1 MAFPAIAGAFA
12 KGLLGAGA
20 RGAAAGGARA
30 VAGNVAKG
38 AAKQGFKKFAQG
50 MTGRTSADYQARV
63 SGVDART
70 GEYLTPEERKAR
82 FKGFATAE
90 TKPRSQKL
98 LSGGPTQTVAAL
110 PPAGGVGAG
119 ADTGQERVV
128 NHLEKIQM
136 YLEKLLII
144 EQNALSRLQDQ
155 ILANARED
163 DRAAAAA
170 EEDKQERGKT
180 KKKTGSNPIVKGM
193 KKKAGGIFSFL
204 MDFAMKFIG
213 LKILDWISKE
223 ENREK
228 VQKIV
233 SFFQGVI
240 DFVTTVGGMI
250 GDAFN
255 FTVEAIQTGI
265 EGLITLAGEVQKFF
279 TFEWL
284 DIDALLEPLQPII
297 SFFTER
303 IPEAF
308 NGFLDGMASVVNTLD
323 QLPNQF
329 VGIVQKISD
338 GFLGF
343 LGLGPKET
351 EEFPDKEPGPAPV
364 ETGFIPTGTTGAQPE
379 ETANDK
385 KPVPDQASNNIDN
398 LPQMKRG
405 GMLHGATHAQGGVP
419 IEAEGGEYIL
429 NKRAVAAIGGGIL
442 DRLNFGMYPAVGKST
457 GGGKYGAGGHVVT
470 SSMGNR
476 SFALSP
482 GMHMGVDIATGI
494 GEKLQAINN
503 GVVEAVG
510 YDGGYGNYVSWID
523 NKTGLGNFYAHMNQ
537 PARVK
542 PGQKVNKGTV
552 LGYTGN
558 TGKSSG
564 PHLHW
569 ETATNPADT
578 GMSKSAVLSRLN
590 PLSKY
595 SKEDPF
601 GGTESPTS
609 NSSNEGQKQGLQ
621 VDTQG
626 SSATPPPSTTQP
638 STAAP
643 AKMPE
648 VDIGL
653 LLAIMG
659 GGGTETSGAALNNLQ
674 SKNNV
679 LTAPGAK
686 TDTPVVMQEEA
697 PAMTTGFDENVMTGF
712 ELGDNESPIWQT
724 QFPFNF

>member
-50 MTGRTSADYQARV
+50 MTGKTSAAYQARV
-63 SGVDART
+63 SGVDAKT

-240 DFVTTVGGMI
+240 KFLGIVGKAI

-255 FTVEAIQTGI
+255 FTVEAIEKGI
-265 EGLITLAGEVQKFF
+265 EGMLFLGGEIQKFF
-279 TFEWL
+279 SFEWL
-284 DIDALLEPLQPII
+284 DIDALLEPIQPMVT
-297 SFFTER
+297 FFTET
-303 IPEAF
+303 IPNAF
-308 NGFLDGMASVVNTLD
+308 NGFIDSLAGFVQQVDA
-323 QLPNQF
+323 LPEQF
-329 VGIVQKISD
+329 VGIVDNIVN

-343 LGLGPKET
+343 LGLNPEDT
-351 EEFPDKEPGPAPV
+351 EDFKEPTQTQPISQGLVPNNDS
-364 ETGFIPTGTTGAQPE
+364 GSGQPTE
-379 ETANDK
+379 VDK
-385 KPVPDQASNNIDN
+385 DEKNKKQDLNQ

-419 IEAEGGEYIL
+419 IEAEGGEYVL

-442 DRLNFGMYPAVGKST
+442 DRINFGMYPAVGKST

-476 SFALSP
+476 GFALSP
-482 GMHMGVDIATGI
+482 GMHMGVDIGTGI
-494 GEKLQAINN
+494 GEKLQSIND

-558 TGKSSG
+558 TGRSSG

-578 GMSKSAVLSRLN
+578 GRSKAAVLSRIN

-595 SKEDPF
+595 SKEAPF
-601 GGTESPTS
+601 GGTEAP
-609 NSSNEGQKQGLQ
+609 SSDSSSEGKKEGLK

-659 GGGTETSGAALNNLQ
+659 GGGTETSGSALNNLQ

-679 LTAPGAK
+679 LTAPGGK
-686 TDTPVVMQEEA
+686 TDNPVVMQEES

>member
-1 MAFPAIAGAFA
+1 
-12 KGLLGAGA
+12 
-20 RGAAAGGARA
+20 
-30 VAGNVAKG
+30 
-38 AAKQGFKKFAQG
+38 
-50 MTGRTSADYQARV
+50 MTGRTSAAYQARV

-98 LSGGPTQTVAAL
+98 LSGGTTQTVAAL

-163 DRAAAAA
+163 DEAAAAA

-180 KKKTGSNPIVKGM
+180 KKKTGSNPIVRGV
-193 KKKAGGIFSFL
+193 KKKASGIFSFL

-240 DFVTTVGGMI
+240 QFLGVVGKAI

-255 FTVEAIQTGI
+255 FTVEAIQKGI
-265 EGLITLAGEVQKFF
+265 EGMLFLGGEIQKFF
-279 TFEWL
+279 SFEWL
-284 DIDALLEPLQPII
+284 DLDALLEPIQPMIT
-297 SFFTER
+297 FFTET
-303 IPEAF
+303 IPNAF
-308 NGFLDGMASVVNTLD
+308 NGFIDALAGFAQQVDA
-323 QLPNQF
+323 LPEQF
-329 VGIVQKISD
+329 VGIVDNIVN

-343 LGLGPKET
+343 LGLEPENT
-351 EEFPDKEPGPAPV
+351 EDFKEPTKGDTVPISQGIVPNNDS
-364 ETGFIPTGTTGAQPE
+364 GSGQPTGVEVDEKNKEQDL
-379 ETANDK
+379 ND
-385 KPVPDQASNNIDN
+385 

-419 IEAEGGEYIL
+419 IEAEGGEYVL
-429 NKRAVAAIGGGIL
+429 NRRAVAAIGGGIL

-494 GEKLQAINN
+494 GEKLQ
-503 GVVEAVG
+503 
-510 YDGGYGNYVSWID
+510 VSIMVLW
-523 NKTGLGNFYAHMNQ
+523 KQLGMM
-537 PARVK
+537 VDM
-542 PGQKVNKGTV
+542 
-552 LGYTGN
+552 
-558 TGKSSG
+558 
-564 PHLHW
+564 
-569 ETATNPADT
+569 ET
-578 GMSKSAVLSRLN
+578 M
-590 PLSKY
+590 
-595 SKEDPF
+595 
-601 GGTESPTS
+601 
-609 NSSNEGQKQGLQ
+609 
-621 VDTQG
+621 
-626 SSATPPPSTTQP
+626 
-638 STAAP
+638 
-643 AKMPE
+643 
-648 VDIGL
+648 
-653 LLAIMG
+653 
-659 GGGTETSGAALNNLQ
+659 
-674 SKNNV
+674 
-679 LTAPGAK
+679 
-686 TDTPVVMQEEA
+686 
-697 PAMTTGFDENVMTGF
+697 
-712 ELGDNESPIWQT
+712 
-724 QFPFNF
+724 

>member
-240 DFVTTVGGMI
+240 EFLGIVGKAI

-255 FTVEAIQTGI
+255 FTVEAIQKGI
-265 EGLITLAGEVQKFF
+265 EGMLFLGGEIQKFF
-279 TFEWL
+279 SFEWL
-284 DIDALLEPLQPII
+284 DLDALLEPIQPMVT
-297 SFFTER
+297 FFTET
-303 IPEAF
+303 IPNAF
-308 NGFLDGMASVVNTLD
+308 NGFIDALAGFVQQVDA
-323 QLPNQF
+323 LPEQF
-329 VGIVQKISD
+329 VGIVDNIVN

-343 LGLGPKET
+343 LGLKPEDT
-351 EEFPDKEPGPAPV
+351 EDFKEPTQTEPISQGLVPNNDS
-364 ETGFIPTGTTGAQPE
+364 GSGQPTE
-379 ETANDK
+379 VDK
-385 KPVPDQASNNIDN
+385 DEKNKKQDLNQ

-419 IEAEGGEYIL
+419 IEAEGGEYVL
-429 NKRAVAAIGGGIL
+429 NRRAVAAIGGGIL

-494 GEKLQAINN
+494 GEKLQSIND

-510 YDGGYGNYVSWID
+510 YDGGYGNYVSWVD

-558 TGKSSG
+558 TGRSSG

-578 GMSKSAVLSRLN
+578 GRSKASVLSRLN

-595 SKEDPF
+595 SKEAPF
-601 GGTESPTS
+601 GGTEAPSPD
-609 NSSNEGQKQGLQ
+609 SSSEGQKEGLQ

-626 SSATPPPSTTQP
+626 SSATIPPSTTQP

-643 AKMPE
+643 AKLPE

-679 LTAPGAK
+679 LTAPGTK

>member
-38 AAKQGFKKFAQG
+38 TAKQGFKKFAQG
-50 MTGRTSADYQARV
+50 MTGKTSAAYQARV
-63 SGVDART
+63 SGVDAKT

-240 DFVTTVGGMI
+240 EFLGIVGKAI

-255 FTVEAIQTGI
+255 FTVEAVQKGI
-265 EGLITLAGEVQKFF
+265 EGMLFLGGEIQKFF
-279 TFEWL
+279 SFEWL
-284 DIDALLEPLQPII
+284 DLDALLEPVQPMIT
-297 SFFTER
+297 FFTET
-303 IPEAF
+303 IPNAF
-308 NGFLDGMASVVNTLD
+308 NGFIDALAGFVQQVDA
-323 QLPNQF
+323 LPEQF
-329 VGIVQKISD
+329 VGIVDNIVN

-343 LGLGPKET
+343 LGLEPENT
-351 EEFPDKEPGPAPV
+351 QDFKEPTQTEPISQGLVPNNDS
-364 ETGFIPTGTTGAQPE
+364 GSGQPTE
-379 ETANDK
+379 VDK
-385 KPVPDQASNNIDN
+385 DEKNKKQDLNQ

-419 IEAEGGEYIL
+419 IEAEGGEYVL
-429 NKRAVAAIGGGIL
+429 NRRAVAAIGGGIL

-494 GEKLQAINN
+494 GEKLQSIND

-537 PARVK
+537 PAKVK

-558 TGKSSG
+558 TGRSSG

-578 GMSKSAVLSRLN
+578 GRSKAAVLSRLN

-595 SKEDPF
+595 SKEAPF
-601 GGTESPTS
+601 GGTEAPSPD
-609 NSSNEGQKQGLQ
+609 SSNEGQKQGLQ

-643 AKMPE
+643 AKLPE

-679 LTAPGAK
+679 LTAPGTK

>member
-38 AAKQGFKKFAQG
+38 TAKQGFKKFAQG
-50 MTGRTSADYQARV
+50 MTGKTSAAYQARV
-63 SGVDART
+63 SGVDAKT

-240 DFVTTVGGMI
+240 QFLGIVGKAI

-255 FTVEAIQTGI
+255 FTVEAIEKGI
-265 EGLITLAGEVQKFF
+265 EGMLFLGGEIQKFF
-279 TFEWL
+279 SFEWL
-284 DIDALLEPLQPII
+284 DLDALLEPIQPMIT
-297 SFFTER
+297 FFTET
-303 IPEAF
+303 IPNAF
-308 NGFLDGMASVVNTLD
+308 NGFIDALAGFVQQVDA
-323 QLPNQF
+323 LPEQF
-329 VGIVQKISD
+329 VGIVDNIAN

-343 LGLGPKET
+343 LGLEPENT
-351 EEFPDKEPGPAPV
+351 EDFKEPTQTEPISQGLVPNNDP
-364 ETGFIPTGTTGAQPE
+364 GSGQPTEVDKDEKNKKQDL
-379 ETANDK
+379 ND
-385 KPVPDQASNNIDN
+385 

-419 IEAEGGEYIL
+419 IEAEGGEYVL
-429 NKRAVAAIGGGIL
+429 NKRAVAAIGGGVL

-494 GEKLQAINN
+494 GEKLQSIND

-558 TGKSSG
+558 TGRSSG

-578 GMSKSAVLSRLN
+578 GRSKSSVLSRLN

-595 SKEDPF
+595 SKEAPF
-601 GGTESPTS
+601 GGTEAPSPD
-609 NSSNEGQKQGLQ
+609 SSSEGQKEGLQ

-626 SSATPPPSTTQP
+626 SSATIPPSTTQP

-643 AKMPE
+643 AKLPE

-679 LTAPGAK
+679 LTAPGGN